1 MTAPSAPGGQGSV
14 GVKEQAM
21 NTSGRLEAATVASRM
36 RRRRRARSD
45 TLAAYAFLAPNMVGF
60 LIFTLGPLLASVAV
74 SFFDWQLSVS
84 SAPPAFIGFGN
95 YVKILTQDPVFYTVV
110 GNTLVYVVV
119 YVSLNIV
126 ISLGI
131 ALWLS
136 TLSRWRNFFRIL
148 FFIPVM
154 APLVGVSLVWALMYD
169 QHGVINW
176 VFSLFHL
183 PGPGWIASTQ
193 WAMPAIILLSVWQGF
208 GYNMLVFSAGLQ
220 GIPQMYYEAAAIDG
234 ANAWRRFWH
243 ITLPQMSPSL
253 FFGIVLTIISS
264 LQVFDQAYV
273 LTSGGPGNATTTL
286 VLYLF
291 QNGFQYFHMGYASA
305 IAWVLFIMIMLVT
318 AIQFIAQKRWVY
330 YEA

>member
-1 MTAPSAPGGQGSV
+1 
-14 GVKEQAM
+14 M
-21 NTSGRLEAATVASRM
+21 NTSGRFGAATATAATGKVQK
-36 RRRRRARSD
+36 RRRARSD
-45 TLAAYAFLAPNMVGF
+45 ALAAYAFLLPNMVGF
-60 LIFTLGPLLASVAV
+60 LIFTLGPLVASFVV
-74 SFFDWQLSVS
+74 SFFNWQLSVS
-84 SAPPAFIGFGN
+84 STPPAFIGFGN
-95 YVKILTQDPVFYTVV
+95 YVKIFTQDPVFYTVV
-110 GNTLVYVVV
+110 GNTLFYVTL

-126 ISLGI
+126 VSLSL

-136 TLSRWRNFFRIL
+136 TLTRWRNLFRIL

-154 APLVGVSLVWALMYD
+154 TPLVGVALVWALMYD

-176 VFSLFHL
+176 ALSLVHI
-183 PGPGWIASTQ
+183 PPPGWIGSTQ
-193 WAMPAIILLSVWQGF
+193 WAMPAILLLSVWQGF

-220 GIPQMYYEAAAIDG
+220 GIPQQYYEAAAIDG
-234 ANAWRRFWH
+234 ANTWRRFWH

-253 FFGIVLTIISS
+253 FFGIVLTIISA

-305 IAWVLFIMIMLVT
+305 IAWVLFAMIMAVT
-318 AIQFIAQKRWVY
+318 AVQFLAQKRWVY